1 MTVLAIDQG
10 TTSTKAFLLKADG
23 DFSSVGN
30 ITHRQL
36 HPASGWVEHDA
47 EELASNIEALIDKA
61 VRQDPHIAGI
71 ALANQG
77 ETVVAWDRRTKKP
90 LYSAIVWQDQRT
102 QPLLDGLSADARE
115 YTMRRTGLPLDAYF
129 SAAKLSWLL
138 RNVPAVARL
147 ARAGQLGLGT
157 SDAFFI
163 DRLTGVYA
171 SDVTTASRTSLMDLR
186 SCHWDA
192 ELCRIFG
199 VPIELLPTIHP
210 STCLFGTVPR
220 GQREIPIVAAMVDQ
234 QAALFGHGCRAP
246 GETKVTFGTG
256 SFVMMISGALPIMG
270 RKGMLPT
277 VAWALPGERCIYAL
291 DGGDYAAGAAIEW
304 AIELGVA
311 KSLSDFDLPE
321 GPSALERGLAFV
333 PALAGLGA
341 PYWDREASGLW
352 IGLRQ
357 NTTGVDMRR
366 AILEGIALRGV
377 ELIESLG
384 VSSERPI
391 SIDGGLTRNATFVRS
406 LADMLARPVL
416 LRDSPDLTA
425 LGAAQLGFLSLGL
438 DLPPRREDQDRLVT
452 PSARSAAIRSFRF
465 VFSQAV
471 EASRAFG
478 NALAD
483 PPRDISDTPDRQ
495 VSSFNEEKG

>member
-23 DFSSVGN
+23 DFRSVGS
-30 ITHRQL
+30 ITHRQF
-36 HPASGWVEHDA
+36 HPVRGWVEHDA
-47 EELASNIEALIDKA
+47 EELALNIEALIDKA
-61 VRQDPHIAGI
+61 VEQEPHISGI

-102 QPLLDGLSADARE
+102 QPLLDALSADARE
-115 YTMRRTGLPLDAYF
+115 YAGTRTGLPLDAYF
-129 SAAKLSWLL
+129 SAAKLSWLFQ
-138 RNVPAVARL
+138 NVPAAGSL
-147 ARAGQLGLGT
+147 AHAGHLGLGT

-163 DRLTGVYA
+163 DRLTDVYA

-199 VPIELLPTIHP
+199 VPIELLPTIRP
-210 STCLFGTVPR
+210 STGLFGTVQR
-220 GQREIPIVAAMVDQ
+220 GQRKIPIVAAMVDQ

-246 GETKVTFGTG
+246 GDAKVTFGTG
-256 SFVMMISGALPIMG
+256 SFAMMISGAQPVMD
-270 RKGMLPT
+270 RTGMLPT
-277 VAWALPGERCIYAL
+277 VAWAFPGEPCVYAL
-291 DGGDYAAGAAIEW
+291 DGGDYTAAAAIEW
-304 AIELGVA
+304 AIQLGLA
-311 KSLSDFDLPE
+311 NSLSDFDLPE
-321 GPSALERGLAFV
+321 GLSALERGLAFV

-357 NTTGVDMRR
+357 STTAAEMRR
-366 AILEGIALRGV
+366 AVLEGIALRGV

-384 VSSERPI
+384 VSSDRPI
-391 SIDGGLTRNATFVRS
+391 SIDGGLTCNATFVRL
-406 LADMLARPVL
+406 LADLLARPLL

-438 DLPPRREDQDRLVT
+438 DLPPRREDRDRLVI
-452 PSARSAAIRSFRF
+452 PSTRSTAVRSFRF
-465 VFSQAV
+465 AFSEAV

-478 NALAD
+478 RALAD
-483 PPRDISDTPDRQ
+483 PPRDISDMPDR
-495 VSSFNEEKG
+495 